1 MDRFANACTTIAFTI
16 SLKKTK
22 LLAQTTTSLK
32 ITINNYDLEVVDK
45 FIYLESKI
53 GSIWSVGIV

>member
-45 FIYLESKI
+45 LYLESKI